1 MHLKVRKGLP
11 ERAKMGMKR
20 WVKPVE
26 DWWAAFCTAGAGV
39 GKMILGFMEPQ
50 TDKCGWYKASL
61 ENRVKGGMVKDL
73 QGHAQDWT
81 FLKGDRKRAT
91 EGFESVTMNSCGKF
105 SLITVWRVLWRG
117 ANGKAEKLYCTEWV
131 VCGSLDGLENT
142 ALVGIEDCGR
152 DRMSTVRRQTCQV
165 AWTGSQKRTE
175 KYGQVLA
182 GNLEKGCGVAGTGAA
197 PKV

>member
-61 ENRVKGGMVKDL
+61 ENREKGGMVKDL

-91 EGFESVTMNSCGKF
+91 EGFESVTMNSSGKF

-131 VCGSLDGLENT
+131 VLGSLDGLENT
-142 ALVGIEDCGR
+142 ALVVIER
-152 DRMSTVRRQTCQV
+152 LRQGQNV
-165 AWTGSQKRTE
+165 HSQE
-175 KYGQVLA
+175 ADVSG
-182 GNLEKGCGVAGTGAA
+182 GMD
-197 PKV
+197 